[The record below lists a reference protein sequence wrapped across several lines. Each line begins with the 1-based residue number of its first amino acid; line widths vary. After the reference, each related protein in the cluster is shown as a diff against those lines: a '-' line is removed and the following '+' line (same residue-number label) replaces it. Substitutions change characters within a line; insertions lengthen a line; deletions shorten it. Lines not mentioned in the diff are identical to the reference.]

1 MVLFLATILGAL
13 VAILPML
20 SAFVVSVLLPSGL
33 TTLLAVVCGGL
44 VVLGLFQTVFTWFD
58 TMIMTTSII
67 GLLWHPTQPCGIACL
82 ISPPGAQT
90 IRRGRHRDENEQ
102 SSRHAGFSEP
112 LPSLG
117 HHVLS
122 NLQ

>member
-20 SAFVVSVLLPSGL
+20 SAFVVNALLPSGL

-58 TMIMTTSII
+58 TMIMTRINYRLTLASNAA
-67 GLLWHPTQPCGIACL
+67 LWHPRA
-82 ISPPGAQT
+82 
-90 IRRGRHRDENEQ
+90 
-102 SSRHAGFSEP
+102 
-112 LPSLG
+112 
-117 HHVLS
+117 
-122 NLQ
+122 